1 MPTRV
6 EEILKQIHILFAKG
20 ETYQN
25 SPDLVILSKTDMF
38 ALLQELNEAM
48 YEVLDQYEA
57 TTRSK
62 EMARLETER
71 EASEIIAKAKIGAE
85 DVQAGSLAYTDTM
98 LDELSLLLDNTT
110 QYIRSQY
117 LEFMAAM
124 DEKQEGLKTDR
135 LQIQEKLKRFH
146 DSENYLKMLEEI
158 REAVRQIDHSLE
170 LLAPG
175 QKDAFKAILADVW
188 YGEMEIEQ
196 NLEMADLFFHGAQS
210 GEGYVHPDGLI
221 AAELFQKYEK
231 NFLQALL
238 RVKRYNNS
246 LPDEYKFARMD
257 KVEEA
262 IEEIDPTVFG
272 FEDRILEMD
281 NTAVDLPE
289 AEVRLVPSDR
299 VRLEKRHRRG
309 GARHKKTLKA
319 VAPAPKVEKKDD
331 SAKKKKRRG
340 HRGGRNRSAKKRAQ
354 MEALAAAESDFAE

>member
-25 SPDLVILSKTDMF
+25 SPDLVILSKTEMF

-71 EASEIIAKAKIGAE
+71 EASEIIAKARIGAE

-146 DSENYLKMLEEI
+146 DSESYVKMLEEI
-158 REAVRQIDHSLE
+158 REDR
-170 LLAPG
+170 
-175 QKDAFKAILADVW
+175 
-188 YGEMEIEQ
+188 
-196 NLEMADLFFHGAQS
+196 
-210 GEGYVHPDGLI
+210 
-221 AAELFQKYEK
+221 AAEKEDDQSNSDKNEVSKKENSGSQAPATDENEFPPPPKAPEPVIRVNRPGENSGVTFTTRRSHNKKSKTAPPKANRVQAMSEEEYNRLSPEQQEALENSTPAYGQGYTADDFDLDAEYEQFK
-231 NFLQALL
+231 QEN
-238 RVKRYNNS
+238 
-246 LPDEYKFARMD
+246 E
-257 KVEEA
+257 
-262 IEEIDPTVFG
+262 
-272 FEDRILEMD
+272 
-281 NTAVDLPE
+281 TAN
-289 AEVRLVPSDR
+289 
-299 VRLEKRHRRG
+299 
-309 GARHKKTLKA
+309 KKDTLK
-319 VAPAPKVEKKDD
+319 KSGFKLFN
-331 SAKKKKRRG
+331 KKKK
-340 HRGGRNRSAKKRAQ
+340 
-354 MEALAAAESDFAE
+354 

>member
-158 REAVRQIDHSLE
+158 REDR
-170 LLAPG
+170 
-175 QKDAFKAILADVW
+175 
-188 YGEMEIEQ
+188 
-196 NLEMADLFFHGAQS
+196 
-210 GEGYVHPDGLI
+210 
-221 AAELFQKYEK
+221 AAEKEDDQSNSDK
-231 NFLQALL
+231 NDVSKKENSGSQVPAADENEFPPPPKAPEPVIRVNRPGENSGVTFTTRRSHNKKSKTAPPKAN
-238 RVKRYNNS
+238 RVKAMSEEEYNRLSPEQQEALENS
-246 LPDEYKFARMD
+246 TPAYGQGYTADDFDLDAEYEQFKQ
-257 KVEEA
+257 ENEA
-262 IEEIDPTVFG
+262 A
-272 FEDRILEMD
+272 
-281 NTAVDLPE
+281 N
-289 AEVRLVPSDR
+289 
-299 VRLEKRHRRG
+299 
-309 GARHKKTLKA
+309 
-319 VAPAPKVEKKDD
+319 KKDTPKK
-331 SAKKKKRRG
+331 SGFKLFNKKKK
-340 HRGGRNRSAKKRAQ
+340 
-354 MEALAAAESDFAE
+354 

>member
-158 REAVRQIDHSLE
+158 REDR
-170 LLAPG
+170 
-175 QKDAFKAILADVW
+175 
-188 YGEMEIEQ
+188 
-196 NLEMADLFFHGAQS
+196 
-210 GEGYVHPDGLI
+210 
-221 AAELFQKYEK
+221 AAEKEDDQSNSDK
-231 NFLQALL
+231 NEAS
-238 RVKRYNNS
+238 KKENS
-246 LPDEYKFARMD
+246 
-257 KVEEA
+257 
-262 IEEIDPTVFG
+262 G
-272 FEDRILEMD
+272 
-281 NTAVDLPE
+281 
-289 AEVRLVPSDR
+289 SQ
-299 VRLEKRHRRG
+299 
-309 GARHKKTLKA
+309 
-319 VAPAPKVEKKDD
+319 APAADENEFPPPPKAPEPVIRVNRPGENSGVTFTTRRSHNKKSKTAPPKANRVQAMSEEEYNRLSPEQQEALENSTPAYGQGYTADDFDLDAEYEQFKQENEAANKKDTPKK
-331 SAKKKKRRG
+331 SGFKLFNKKKK
-340 HRGGRNRSAKKRAQ
+340 
-354 MEALAAAESDFAE
+354 

>member
-25 SPDLVILSKTDMF
+25 SPDLVILSKTEMF

-71 EASEIIAKAKIGAE
+71 EASEIIAKARIGAE

-146 DSENYLKMLEEI
+146 DSESYVKMLEEI
-158 REAVRQIDHSLE
+158 REDR
-170 LLAPG
+170 
-175 QKDAFKAILADVW
+175 
-188 YGEMEIEQ
+188 
-196 NLEMADLFFHGAQS
+196 
-210 GEGYVHPDGLI
+210 
-221 AAELFQKYEK
+221 AAEKEDDQSNSDKNEISKKENSGSQAPAADENEFPPPPKAPEPVIRVNRPGENSGVTFTTRRSHNKKSKTAPPKANRVQAMSEEEYNRLSPEQQEALENSTPAYGQGYTADDFDLDAEYEQFK
-231 NFLQALL
+231 QEN
-238 RVKRYNNS
+238 
-246 LPDEYKFARMD
+246 
-257 KVEEA
+257 EA
-262 IEEIDPTVFG
+262 T
-272 FEDRILEMD
+272 
-281 NTAVDLPE
+281 N
-289 AEVRLVPSDR
+289 
-299 VRLEKRHRRG
+299 
-309 GARHKKTLKA
+309 KKDTLK
-319 VAPAPKVEKKDD
+319 KSGFKLFN
-331 SAKKKKRRG
+331 KKKK
-340 HRGGRNRSAKKRAQ
+340 
-354 MEALAAAESDFAE
+354 

>member
-25 SPDLVILSKTDMF
+25 SPDLVILSKTEMF

-71 EASEIIAKAKIGAE
+71 EASEIIAKARIGAE

-110 QYIRSQY
+110 QYIRNQY

-146 DSENYLKMLEEI
+146 DSESYVKMLEEI
-158 REAVRQIDHSLE
+158 REDR
-170 LLAPG
+170 
-175 QKDAFKAILADVW
+175 
-188 YGEMEIEQ
+188 
-196 NLEMADLFFHGAQS
+196 
-210 GEGYVHPDGLI
+210 
-221 AAELFQKYEK
+221 AAEKEDDQSNSDKNEVSKKENSGSQAPAADENEFPPPPKAPEPVIRVNRPGENSGVTFTTRRSHNKKSKTAPPKANRVQAMSEEEYNRLSPEQQEALENSTPAYGQGYTADDFDLDAEYEQFK
-231 NFLQALL
+231 QEN
-238 RVKRYNNS
+238 
-246 LPDEYKFARMD
+246 E
-257 KVEEA
+257 
-262 IEEIDPTVFG
+262 
-272 FEDRILEMD
+272 
-281 NTAVDLPE
+281 TAN
-289 AEVRLVPSDR
+289 
-299 VRLEKRHRRG
+299 
-309 GARHKKTLKA
+309 KKDTLK
-319 VAPAPKVEKKDD
+319 KSGFKLFN
-331 SAKKKKRRG
+331 KKKK
-340 HRGGRNRSAKKRAQ
+340 
-354 MEALAAAESDFAE
+354 

>member
-158 REAVRQIDHSLE
+158 REDR
-170 LLAPG
+170 
-175 QKDAFKAILADVW
+175 
-188 YGEMEIEQ
+188 
-196 NLEMADLFFHGAQS
+196 
-210 GEGYVHPDGLI
+210 
-221 AAELFQKYEK
+221 AAEKEVDQSNSDK
-231 NFLQALL
+231 NE
-238 RVKRYNNS
+238 VSKKENS
-246 LPDEYKFARMD
+246 
-257 KVEEA
+257 
-262 IEEIDPTVFG
+262 G
-272 FEDRILEMD
+272 
-281 NTAVDLPE
+281 
-289 AEVRLVPSDR
+289 SQ
-299 VRLEKRHRRG
+299 
-309 GARHKKTLKA
+309 
-319 VAPAPKVEKKDD
+319 APAADENEFPPPPKAPEPVIRVNRPGENSGVTFTTRRSHNKKSKTAPPKANRVQAMSEEEYNRLSPEQQEALENSTPAYGQGYTADDFDLDAEYEQFKQENEAANKKDTPKK
-331 SAKKKKRRG
+331 SGFKLFNKKKK
-340 HRGGRNRSAKKRAQ
+340 
-354 MEALAAAESDFAE
+354 

>member
-25 SPDLVILSKTDMF
+25 SPDLVILSKTEMF

-110 QYIRSQY
+110 QYIRNQY

-135 LQIQEKLKRFH
+135 IQIQEKLKRFH

-158 REAVRQIDHSLE
+158 REDRAAEKEEDQNSSDKNDKNNKVNSESHAPAADENEFPPPPKAPEPVIRVNRPGENSGVTFTTRRSHNKKSKTASPKSNRAQAMSEEEYNRLSPEQQEALE
-170 LLAPG
+170 NSTPAYG
-175 QKDAFKAILADVW
+175 QGYTADDFDLDAEYEQFKQENEAANKKDAPKKGGFK
-188 YGEMEIEQ
+188 
-196 NLEMADLFFHGAQS
+196 LF
-210 GEGYVHPDGLI
+210 
-221 AAELFQKYEK
+221 
-231 NFLQALL
+231 N
-238 RVKRYNNS
+238 
-246 LPDEYKFARMD
+246 
-257 KVEEA
+257 
-262 IEEIDPTVFG
+262 
-272 FEDRILEMD
+272 
-281 NTAVDLPE
+281 
-289 AEVRLVPSDR
+289 
-299 VRLEKRHRRG
+299 
-309 GARHKKTLKA
+309 
-319 VAPAPKVEKKDD
+319 
-331 SAKKKKRRG
+331 KKKK
-340 HRGGRNRSAKKRAQ
+340 
-354 MEALAAAESDFAE
+354 

>member
-158 REAVRQIDHSLE
+158 REDR
-170 LLAPG
+170 
-175 QKDAFKAILADVW
+175 
-188 YGEMEIEQ
+188 
-196 NLEMADLFFHGAQS
+196 
-210 GEGYVHPDGLI
+210 
-221 AAELFQKYEK
+221 AAEKEDDQSNSDK
-231 NFLQALL
+231 NE
-238 RVKRYNNS
+238 VSKKENS
-246 LPDEYKFARMD
+246 
-257 KVEEA
+257 
-262 IEEIDPTVFG
+262 G
-272 FEDRILEMD
+272 
-281 NTAVDLPE
+281 
-289 AEVRLVPSDR
+289 SQ
-299 VRLEKRHRRG
+299 
-309 GARHKKTLKA
+309 
-319 VAPAPKVEKKDD
+319 APAADENEFPPPPKAPEPVIRVNRPGENSGVTFTTRRSHNKKSKTAPPKANRVQAMSEEEYNRLSPEQQEALENSTPAYGQGYTADDFDLDAEYEQFKKENEAANKKDTPKK
-331 SAKKKKRRG
+331 SGFKLFNKKKK
-340 HRGGRNRSAKKRAQ
+340 
-354 MEALAAAESDFAE
+354 

>member
-158 REAVRQIDHSLE
+158 REDR
-170 LLAPG
+170 
-175 QKDAFKAILADVW
+175 
-188 YGEMEIEQ
+188 
-196 NLEMADLFFHGAQS
+196 
-210 GEGYVHPDGLI
+210 
-221 AAELFQKYEK
+221 AAEKEDDQSNSDK
-231 NFLQALL
+231 NE
-238 RVKRYNNS
+238 VSK
-246 LPDEYKFARMD
+246 K
-257 KVEEA
+257 
-262 IEEIDPTVFG
+262 EISG
-272 FEDRILEMD
+272 
-281 NTAVDLPE
+281 
-289 AEVRLVPSDR
+289 SQ
-299 VRLEKRHRRG
+299 
-309 GARHKKTLKA
+309 
-319 VAPAPKVEKKDD
+319 APAADENEFPPPPKAPEPVIRVNRPGENSGVTFTTRRSHNKKSKTAPPKANRVQAMSEEEYNRLSPEQQEALENSTPAYGQGYTADDFDLDAEYEQFKQENEAANKKDTPKK
-331 SAKKKKRRG
+331 SGFKLFNKKKK
-340 HRGGRNRSAKKRAQ
+340 
-354 MEALAAAESDFAE
+354 

>member
-158 REAVRQIDHSLE
+158 REDR
-170 LLAPG
+170 
-175 QKDAFKAILADVW
+175 
-188 YGEMEIEQ
+188 
-196 NLEMADLFFHGAQS
+196 
-210 GEGYVHPDGLI
+210 
-221 AAELFQKYEK
+221 AAEKEDDQSNSDK
-231 NFLQALL
+231 NE
-238 RVKRYNNS
+238 VSKKENS
-246 LPDEYKFARMD
+246 
-257 KVEEA
+257 
-262 IEEIDPTVFG
+262 G
-272 FEDRILEMD
+272 
-281 NTAVDLPE
+281 
-289 AEVRLVPSDR
+289 SQ
-299 VRLEKRHRRG
+299 
-309 GARHKKTLKA
+309 
-319 VAPAPKVEKKDD
+319 APAAEENEFPPPPKAPEPVIRVNRPGENSGVTFTTRRSHNKKSKTAPPKANRVQAMSEEEYNRLSPEQQEALENSTPAYGQGYTADDFDLDAEYEQFKQENEATNKKDTPKK
-331 SAKKKKRRG
+331 SGFKLFNKKKK
-340 HRGGRNRSAKKRAQ
+340 
-354 MEALAAAESDFAE
+354 

>member
-158 REAVRQIDHSLE
+158 REDR
-170 LLAPG
+170 
-175 QKDAFKAILADVW
+175 
-188 YGEMEIEQ
+188 
-196 NLEMADLFFHGAQS
+196 
-210 GEGYVHPDGLI
+210 
-221 AAELFQKYEK
+221 AAEKEDDQSNSDK
-231 NFLQALL
+231 NEAS
-238 RVKRYNNS
+238 KKENS
-246 LPDEYKFARMD
+246 
-257 KVEEA
+257 
-262 IEEIDPTVFG
+262 G
-272 FEDRILEMD
+272 
-281 NTAVDLPE
+281 
-289 AEVRLVPSDR
+289 SQ
-299 VRLEKRHRRG
+299 
-309 GARHKKTLKA
+309 
-319 VAPAPKVEKKDD
+319 APAADENEFPPPPKAPEPVIRVNRPGENSGVTFTTRRSHNKKSKTAPPKANRVQAMSEEEYNRLSSEQQEALENSTPAYGQGYTADDFDLDAEYEQFKQENEAANKKDTPKK
-331 SAKKKKRRG
+331 SGFKLFNKKKK
-340 HRGGRNRSAKKRAQ
+340 
-354 MEALAAAESDFAE
+354 

>member
-158 REAVRQIDHSLE
+158 REDR
-170 LLAPG
+170 
-175 QKDAFKAILADVW
+175 
-188 YGEMEIEQ
+188 
-196 NLEMADLFFHGAQS
+196 
-210 GEGYVHPDGLI
+210 
-221 AAELFQKYEK
+221 AAEKEDDQSNSDK
-231 NFLQALL
+231 NE
-238 RVKRYNNS
+238 VSKKENS
-246 LPDEYKFARMD
+246 
-257 KVEEA
+257 
-262 IEEIDPTVFG
+262 G
-272 FEDRILEMD
+272 
-281 NTAVDLPE
+281 
-289 AEVRLVPSDR
+289 SQ
-299 VRLEKRHRRG
+299 
-309 GARHKKTLKA
+309 
-319 VAPAPKVEKKDD
+319 APAAEENEFPPPPKAPEPVIRVNRPGENSGVTFTTRRSHNKKSKTAPPKANRVQAMSEEEYNRLSPEQQEALENSTPAYGQGYTADDFDLDAEYEQFKQENEAANKKDTPKK
-331 SAKKKKRRG
+331 SGFKLFNMKKK
-340 HRGGRNRSAKKRAQ
+340 
-354 MEALAAAESDFAE
+354 

>member
-158 REAVRQIDHSLE
+158 REDR
-170 LLAPG
+170 
-175 QKDAFKAILADVW
+175 
-188 YGEMEIEQ
+188 
-196 NLEMADLFFHGAQS
+196 
-210 GEGYVHPDGLI
+210 
-221 AAELFQKYEK
+221 AAEKEDDQSNSDKNEVSKKENSGSHAPVADENEFPPPPKAPEPVIRVNRPGENSGVTFTTRRSHNKKSKTAPPKANRVQAMSEEEYNRLSPEQQEALENSTPAYGQGYTADDFDLDAEYEQFK
-231 NFLQALL
+231 QEN
-238 RVKRYNNS
+238 
-246 LPDEYKFARMD
+246 
-257 KVEEA
+257 EA
-262 IEEIDPTVFG
+262 T
-272 FEDRILEMD
+272 
-281 NTAVDLPE
+281 N
-289 AEVRLVPSDR
+289 
-299 VRLEKRHRRG
+299 
-309 GARHKKTLKA
+309 
-319 VAPAPKVEKKDD
+319 KKDTPKK
-331 SAKKKKRRG
+331 SGFKLFNKKKK
-340 HRGGRNRSAKKRAQ
+340 
-354 MEALAAAESDFAE
+354 

>member
-158 REAVRQIDHSLE
+158 REDR
-170 LLAPG
+170 
-175 QKDAFKAILADVW
+175 
-188 YGEMEIEQ
+188 
-196 NLEMADLFFHGAQS
+196 
-210 GEGYVHPDGLI
+210 
-221 AAELFQKYEK
+221 AAEKEDDQSNSDK
-231 NFLQALL
+231 NE
-238 RVKRYNNS
+238 VSKKENS
-246 LPDEYKFARMD
+246 
-257 KVEEA
+257 
-262 IEEIDPTVFG
+262 G
-272 FEDRILEMD
+272 
-281 NTAVDLPE
+281 
-289 AEVRLVPSDR
+289 SQ
-299 VRLEKRHRRG
+299 
-309 GARHKKTLKA
+309 
-319 VAPAPKVEKKDD
+319 APAADENEFPPPPKAPEPVIRVNRPGENSGVTFTTRRSHNKKSKTAPPKANRVQAMSEEEYNRLSPEQQEALENSTPAYGQGYTADDFDLDAEYEQFKQENEAANKKDIPKK
-331 SAKKKKRRG
+331 SGFKLFNKKKK
-340 HRGGRNRSAKKRAQ
+340 
-354 MEALAAAESDFAE
+354 

>member
-71 EASEIIAKAKIGAE
+71 EASEIIAQARIGAE

-158 REAVRQIDHSLE
+158 REDR
-170 LLAPG
+170 
-175 QKDAFKAILADVW
+175 
-188 YGEMEIEQ
+188 
-196 NLEMADLFFHGAQS
+196 
-210 GEGYVHPDGLI
+210 
-221 AAELFQKYEK
+221 AAEKEDDQSNSDK
-231 NFLQALL
+231 NE
-238 RVKRYNNS
+238 VSKKENS
-246 LPDEYKFARMD
+246 
-257 KVEEA
+257 
-262 IEEIDPTVFG
+262 G
-272 FEDRILEMD
+272 
-281 NTAVDLPE
+281 
-289 AEVRLVPSDR
+289 SQ
-299 VRLEKRHRRG
+299 
-309 GARHKKTLKA
+309 
-319 VAPAPKVEKKDD
+319 APAADENEFPPPPKAPEPVIRVNRPGENSGVTFTTRRSHNKKSKTAPPKANRVQAMSEEEYNRLSPEQQEALENSTPAYGQGYTADDFDLDAEYEQFKQENEAANKKDTPKK
-331 SAKKKKRRG
+331 SGFKLFNKKKK
-340 HRGGRNRSAKKRAQ
+340 
-354 MEALAAAESDFAE
+354 

>member
-158 REAVRQIDHSLE
+158 REDR
-170 LLAPG
+170 
-175 QKDAFKAILADVW
+175 
-188 YGEMEIEQ
+188 
-196 NLEMADLFFHGAQS
+196 
-210 GEGYVHPDGLI
+210 
-221 AAELFQKYEK
+221 AAEKEDDQSNSDK
-231 NFLQALL
+231 NE
-238 RVKRYNNS
+238 VSKKENS
-246 LPDEYKFARMD
+246 
-257 KVEEA
+257 
-262 IEEIDPTVFG
+262 G
-272 FEDRILEMD
+272 
-281 NTAVDLPE
+281 
-289 AEVRLVPSDR
+289 SQ
-299 VRLEKRHRRG
+299 
-309 GARHKKTLKA
+309 
-319 VAPAPKVEKKDD
+319 APAADENEFPPPPKAPEPVIRVNRPGENSGVTFTTRRSHNKKSKTAPPKANRVQAMSEEEYNRLSPEQQEALENSTPAYGQGYTADDFDLDAEYEQFKQENEAANKKDTPKKNGFKLFN
-331 SAKKKKRRG
+331 KKKK
-340 HRGGRNRSAKKRAQ
+340 
-354 MEALAAAESDFAE
+354 

>member
-158 REAVRQIDHSLE
+158 REDR
-170 LLAPG
+170 
-175 QKDAFKAILADVW
+175 
-188 YGEMEIEQ
+188 
-196 NLEMADLFFHGAQS
+196 
-210 GEGYVHPDGLI
+210 
-221 AAELFQKYEK
+221 AAEKEDDQSNSDK
-231 NFLQALL
+231 ND
-238 RVKRYNNS
+238 VSKKENS
-246 LPDEYKFARMD
+246 
-257 KVEEA
+257 
-262 IEEIDPTVFG
+262 G
-272 FEDRILEMD
+272 
-281 NTAVDLPE
+281 
-289 AEVRLVPSDR
+289 SQ
-299 VRLEKRHRRG
+299 
-309 GARHKKTLKA
+309 
-319 VAPAPKVEKKDD
+319 APAAEENEFPPPPKAPEPVIRVNRPGENSGVTFTTRRSHNKKSKTAPPKSNRAQAMSEEEYNRLSPEQQEALENSTPAYGQGYTADDFDLDAEYEQFKQENEAANKKDTPKK
-331 SAKKKKRRG
+331 SGFKLFNKKKK
-340 HRGGRNRSAKKRAQ
+340 
-354 MEALAAAESDFAE
+354 

>member
-135 LQIQEKLKRFH
+135 LQIQEKLKQFH
-146 DSENYLKMLEEI
+146 DSENYLKMLAEI
-158 REAVRQIDHSLE
+158 REDR
-170 LLAPG
+170 
-175 QKDAFKAILADVW
+175 
-188 YGEMEIEQ
+188 
-196 NLEMADLFFHGAQS
+196 
-210 GEGYVHPDGLI
+210 
-221 AAELFQKYEK
+221 AAEKEDDQSNSDK
-231 NFLQALL
+231 NE
-238 RVKRYNNS
+238 VSKKENS
-246 LPDEYKFARMD
+246 
-257 KVEEA
+257 
-262 IEEIDPTVFG
+262 G
-272 FEDRILEMD
+272 
-281 NTAVDLPE
+281 
-289 AEVRLVPSDR
+289 SQ
-299 VRLEKRHRRG
+299 
-309 GARHKKTLKA
+309 
-319 VAPAPKVEKKDD
+319 APAADENEFPPPPKAPEPVIRVNRPGENSGVTFTTRRSHNKKSKTAPPKANRVQAMSEEEYNRLSPEQQEALENSTPAYGQGYTADDFDLDAEYEQFKQENEAANKKDTPKK
-331 SAKKKKRRG
+331 SGFKLFNKKKK
-340 HRGGRNRSAKKRAQ
+340 
-354 MEALAAAESDFAE
+354 

>member
-158 REAVRQIDHSLE
+158 REDR
-170 LLAPG
+170 
-175 QKDAFKAILADVW
+175 
-188 YGEMEIEQ
+188 
-196 NLEMADLFFHGAQS
+196 
-210 GEGYVHPDGLI
+210 
-221 AAELFQKYEK
+221 AAEKEDDQSNSDK
-231 NFLQALL
+231 NE
-238 RVKRYNNS
+238 VSKKENS
-246 LPDEYKFARMD
+246 
-257 KVEEA
+257 
-262 IEEIDPTVFG
+262 G
-272 FEDRILEMD
+272 
-281 NTAVDLPE
+281 
-289 AEVRLVPSDR
+289 SQ
-299 VRLEKRHRRG
+299 
-309 GARHKKTLKA
+309 
-319 VAPAPKVEKKDD
+319 APAADENEFPPPPKAPEPVIRVNRPGENSGVTFTTRRSHNKKSKTAPPKANRVQAMSEEEYNRLSPEQQEALENSTPTYGQGYTADDFDLDAEYEQFKQENEAANKKDTPKK
-331 SAKKKKRRG
+331 SGFKFFNKKKK
-340 HRGGRNRSAKKRAQ
+340 
-354 MEALAAAESDFAE
+354 

>member
-158 REAVRQIDHSLE
+158 REDR
-170 LLAPG
+170 
-175 QKDAFKAILADVW
+175 
-188 YGEMEIEQ
+188 
-196 NLEMADLFFHGAQS
+196 
-210 GEGYVHPDGLI
+210 
-221 AAELFQKYEK
+221 AAEKEDDQSNSDK
-231 NFLQALL
+231 NE
-238 RVKRYNNS
+238 VSKKENS
-246 LPDEYKFARMD
+246 
-257 KVEEA
+257 
-262 IEEIDPTVFG
+262 G
-272 FEDRILEMD
+272 
-281 NTAVDLPE
+281 
-289 AEVRLVPSDR
+289 SQ
-299 VRLEKRHRRG
+299 
-309 GARHKKTLKA
+309 
-319 VAPAPKVEKKDD
+319 APAADENEFPPPPKAPEPVIRVNRPGENSGVTFTTRRSHNKKSKTAPPKSNRAQAMSEEEYNRLSPEQQEALENSTPAYGQGYTADDFDLDAEYEQFKQENEAANKKDTPKK
-331 SAKKKKRRG
+331 SGFKLFNKKKK
-340 HRGGRNRSAKKRAQ
+340 
-354 MEALAAAESDFAE
+354 

>member
-158 REAVRQIDHSLE
+158 REDR
-170 LLAPG
+170 
-175 QKDAFKAILADVW
+175 
-188 YGEMEIEQ
+188 
-196 NLEMADLFFHGAQS
+196 
-210 GEGYVHPDGLI
+210 
-221 AAELFQKYEK
+221 AAEKEDDQSNSDK
-231 NFLQALL
+231 ND
-238 RVKRYNNS
+238 VSKKENS
-246 LPDEYKFARMD
+246 
-257 KVEEA
+257 
-262 IEEIDPTVFG
+262 G
-272 FEDRILEMD
+272 
-281 NTAVDLPE
+281 
-289 AEVRLVPSDR
+289 SQ
-299 VRLEKRHRRG
+299 
-309 GARHKKTLKA
+309 
-319 VAPAPKVEKKDD
+319 APAADENEFPPPPKAPEPVIRVNRPGENSGVTFTTRRSHNKK
-331 SAKKKKRRG
+331 SKTAPPKA
-340 HRGGRNRSAKKRAQ
+340 NRVQAMSEEEYNRLSPEQ
-354 MEALAAAESDFAE
+354 QEALENSTPAYGQG

>member
-158 REAVRQIDHSLE
+158 REDR
-170 LLAPG
+170 
-175 QKDAFKAILADVW
+175 
-188 YGEMEIEQ
+188 
-196 NLEMADLFFHGAQS
+196 
-210 GEGYVHPDGLI
+210 
-221 AAELFQKYEK
+221 AAEKEDDQSNSDK
-231 NFLQALL
+231 NE
-238 RVKRYNNS
+238 VSKKENS
-246 LPDEYKFARMD
+246 
-257 KVEEA
+257 
-262 IEEIDPTVFG
+262 G
-272 FEDRILEMD
+272 
-281 NTAVDLPE
+281 
-289 AEVRLVPSDR
+289 SQ
-299 VRLEKRHRRG
+299 
-309 GARHKKTLKA
+309 
-319 VAPAPKVEKKDD
+319 APAADENEFPPPPKAPEPVIRVNRPGENSGVTFTTRRSHNKKSKTAPPKANRVQAMSEEEYNRLSPEQQEALENSTPAYGQGYTADDFDLDAEYEQFKQENEAANKKDTPKK
-331 SAKKKKRRG
+331 SGFKLFNKKKK
-340 HRGGRNRSAKKRAQ
+340 
-354 MEALAAAESDFAE
+354 

>member
-25 SPDLVILSKTDMF
+25 SPDLVILSKTEMF

-71 EASEIIAKAKIGAE
+71 EASEIIAKARIGAE

-146 DSENYLKMLEEI
+146 DSESYVKMLEEI
-158 REAVRQIDHSLE
+158 REDR
-170 LLAPG
+170 
-175 QKDAFKAILADVW
+175 
-188 YGEMEIEQ
+188 
-196 NLEMADLFFHGAQS
+196 
-210 GEGYVHPDGLI
+210 
-221 AAELFQKYEK
+221 AAEKEDDQSNSDK
-231 NFLQALL
+231 NEVSKKENSGSQTPAADENEFPPPPKAPEPVIRVNRPGENSGVTFTTRRSHNKKARPLLQRLTEYRPCLRKNTTDLAL
-238 RVKRYNNS
+238 NS
-246 LPDEYKFARMD
+246 RKPLKTPLPLTARDTQRM
-257 KVEEA
+257 
-262 IEEIDPTVFG
+262 
-272 FEDRILEMD
+272 ILTWMPS
-281 NTAVDLPE
+281 TSSSSRKTKLPI
-289 AEVRLVPSDR
+289 
-299 VRLEKRHRRG
+299 
-309 GARHKKTLKA
+309 KKTLL
-319 VAPAPKVEKKDD
+319 
-331 SAKKKKRRG
+331 
-340 HRGGRNRSAKKRAQ
+340 KRADLSFLIRRKNNHQ
-354 MEALAAAESDFAE
+354 VILKKYFFFRQFAHIDYNKTLC

>member
-25 SPDLVILSKTDMF
+25 SPDLVILSKTEMF

-71 EASEIIAKAKIGAE
+71 EASEIIAKARIGAE

-146 DSENYLKMLEEI
+146 DSESYVKMLEEI
-158 REAVRQIDHSLE
+158 REDR
-170 LLAPG
+170 
-175 QKDAFKAILADVW
+175 
-188 YGEMEIEQ
+188 
-196 NLEMADLFFHGAQS
+196 
-210 GEGYVHPDGLI
+210 
-221 AAELFQKYEK
+221 AAEKEDDQSNSDKNEVSKKENSGSQAPAADENEFPPPPKAPEPVIRVNRPGENSGVTFTTRRSHNKKSKTAPPKANRVQAMSEEEYNRLSPEQQEALENSTPAYGQGYTADDFDLDAEYEQFK
-231 NFLQALL
+231 QEN
-238 RVKRYNNS
+238 
-246 LPDEYKFARMD
+246 E
-257 KVEEA
+257 
-262 IEEIDPTVFG
+262 
-272 FEDRILEMD
+272 
-281 NTAVDLPE
+281 TAN
-289 AEVRLVPSDR
+289 
-299 VRLEKRHRRG
+299 
-309 GARHKKTLKA
+309 KKDTLK
-319 VAPAPKVEKKDD
+319 KSGFKLFN
-331 SAKKKKRRG
+331 KKKK
-340 HRGGRNRSAKKRAQ
+340 
-354 MEALAAAESDFAE
+354 

>member
-158 REAVRQIDHSLE
+158 REDR
-170 LLAPG
+170 
-175 QKDAFKAILADVW
+175 
-188 YGEMEIEQ
+188 
-196 NLEMADLFFHGAQS
+196 
-210 GEGYVHPDGLI
+210 
-221 AAELFQKYEK
+221 AAEKEDDQSNSDK
-231 NFLQALL
+231 NE
-238 RVKRYNNS
+238 VSKKENS
-246 LPDEYKFARMD
+246 
-257 KVEEA
+257 
-262 IEEIDPTVFG
+262 G
-272 FEDRILEMD
+272 
-281 NTAVDLPE
+281 
-289 AEVRLVPSDR
+289 SQ
-299 VRLEKRHRRG
+299 
-309 GARHKKTLKA
+309 
-319 VAPAPKVEKKDD
+319 APAADENEFPPPPKAPEPVIRVNRPGENSGVTFTTRRSHNKKSKTAPPKANRVQAMSEEEYNRLSPEQQEALENSTPAYGQGYTADDFDLDAEYEQFKQENEATNKKDTPKK
-331 SAKKKKRRG
+331 SGFKLFNKKKK
-340 HRGGRNRSAKKRAQ
+340 
-354 MEALAAAESDFAE
+354 

>member
-158 REAVRQIDHSLE
+158 REDR
-170 LLAPG
+170 
-175 QKDAFKAILADVW
+175 
-188 YGEMEIEQ
+188 
-196 NLEMADLFFHGAQS
+196 
-210 GEGYVHPDGLI
+210 
-221 AAELFQKYEK
+221 AAEKEDDQSNSDKNEVSKKENSGSQAPVAEENEFPPPPKAPEPVIRVNRPGENSGVTFTTRRSHNKKSKTAPPKANRVQAMSEEEYNRLSPEQQEALENSTPAYGQGYTADDFDLDAEYEQFK
-231 NFLQALL
+231 QEN
-238 RVKRYNNS
+238 
-246 LPDEYKFARMD
+246 
-257 KVEEA
+257 EA
-262 IEEIDPTVFG
+262 A
-272 FEDRILEMD
+272 
-281 NTAVDLPE
+281 N
-289 AEVRLVPSDR
+289 
-299 VRLEKRHRRG
+299 
-309 GARHKKTLKA
+309 
-319 VAPAPKVEKKDD
+319 KKDTPKK
-331 SAKKKKRRG
+331 SGFKLFNKKKK
-340 HRGGRNRSAKKRAQ
+340 
-354 MEALAAAESDFAE
+354 

>member
-158 REAVRQIDHSLE
+158 REDR
-170 LLAPG
+170 
-175 QKDAFKAILADVW
+175 
-188 YGEMEIEQ
+188 
-196 NLEMADLFFHGAQS
+196 
-210 GEGYVHPDGLI
+210 
-221 AAELFQKYEK
+221 AAEKEDDQSNSDK
-231 NFLQALL
+231 NE
-238 RVKRYNNS
+238 VSKKENS
-246 LPDEYKFARMD
+246 
-257 KVEEA
+257 
-262 IEEIDPTVFG
+262 G
-272 FEDRILEMD
+272 
-281 NTAVDLPE
+281 
-289 AEVRLVPSDR
+289 SQ
-299 VRLEKRHRRG
+299 
-309 GARHKKTLKA
+309 
-319 VAPAPKVEKKDD
+319 APAAEENEFPPPPKAPEPVIRVNRPGENSGVTFTTRRSHNKKSKTAPPKANRVQAMSEEEYNRLSPEQQEALENSTPAYGQGYTADDFDLDAEYEQFKQENEAANKKDTPKK
-331 SAKKKKRRG
+331 SGFKLFNKKKK
-340 HRGGRNRSAKKRAQ
+340 
-354 MEALAAAESDFAE
+354 

>member
-158 REAVRQIDHSLE
+158 REDR
-170 LLAPG
+170 
-175 QKDAFKAILADVW
+175 
-188 YGEMEIEQ
+188 
-196 NLEMADLFFHGAQS
+196 
-210 GEGYVHPDGLI
+210 
-221 AAELFQKYEK
+221 AAEKEDDQSNSDK
-231 NFLQALL
+231 NE
-238 RVKRYNNS
+238 VSKKENS
-246 LPDEYKFARMD
+246 
-257 KVEEA
+257 
-262 IEEIDPTVFG
+262 G
-272 FEDRILEMD
+272 
-281 NTAVDLPE
+281 
-289 AEVRLVPSDR
+289 SQ
-299 VRLEKRHRRG
+299 
-309 GARHKKTLKA
+309 
-319 VAPAPKVEKKDD
+319 APAADENEFPPPPKAPEPVIRVNRPGENSGVTFTTRRSHNKKSKTAPPKANRVQAMSEEEYNRLSPEQQEALENSTPAYCQGYTADDFDLDAEYEQFKQENEAANKKDTPKK
-331 SAKKKKRRG
+331 SGFKLFNKKKK
-340 HRGGRNRSAKKRAQ
+340 
-354 MEALAAAESDFAE
+354 

>member
-158 REAVRQIDHSLE
+158 REDR
-170 LLAPG
+170 
-175 QKDAFKAILADVW
+175 
-188 YGEMEIEQ
+188 
-196 NLEMADLFFHGAQS
+196 
-210 GEGYVHPDGLI
+210 
-221 AAELFQKYEK
+221 AAEKEDDQSNSDK
-231 NFLQALL
+231 NEVSKKENSGSQAPAADENEFPPPPKAPEPVIRVNRPGENSGVTFTTRRSHNKKSKTAPPKAN
-238 RVKRYNNS
+238 RVKAMSEEEYNRLSPEQQEALENS
-246 LPDEYKFARMD
+246 TPAYGQGYTADDFDLDAEYEQFKQ
-257 KVEEA
+257 ENEA
-262 IEEIDPTVFG
+262 A
-272 FEDRILEMD
+272 
-281 NTAVDLPE
+281 N
-289 AEVRLVPSDR
+289 
-299 VRLEKRHRRG
+299 
-309 GARHKKTLKA
+309 
-319 VAPAPKVEKKDD
+319 KKDTPKK
-331 SAKKKKRRG
+331 SGFKLFNKKKK
-340 HRGGRNRSAKKRAQ
+340 
-354 MEALAAAESDFAE
+354 